1 MKRILDRI
9 EWSNLWFRADAP
21 SLQRQ
26 AAINALSLTAL
37 AMIGLPVTIQIVAVA
52 GFAAGL
58 PIGSGTLPVAW
69 IISAIGLIV
78 IAHRTEV
85 SRPLFSS
92 VVLILIQTV
101 VLALSILGLG
111 ATYDLSFDGQWF
123 NQEAVLVL
131 DSGWN
136 PLHGPASAEDATEV
150 GARSKVNGYT
160 KAAWIGDASVV
171 SLTGHIE
178 AGKALDPLLFLAA
191 LAAAAAAAACFSRVS
206 IPVAFVFGLL
216 LAANPTAL
224 NQLTTHMVDGDL
236 GWGLTVLGSG
246 LVIMTVGGPTVLATL
261 IASMGLIWT
270 IGTKFSGAPMAVC
283 LLVLALFLAIA
294 INRHRVTARRVA
306 ALAAATIVAALLN
319 ANPFV
324 TNALWFEHPLYP
336 YYGPQQTDI
345 RFSGGQGG
353 FAAMALSMVSRPSRE
368 PNLEESH
375 RQLMTG
381 DLIDWPFRAT
391 LRGFAAIRMP
401 GAHIGGWGP
410 LFGSMILFGIGILA
424 LEIRPRPP
432 TVFAALLVIL
442 AIIASSLLIQYP
454 WLARYVPQT
463 WWIPLV
469 AFPVAMTSIRR
480 LTRTLGW
487 GLATLALATGVTT
500 SILHLHHATQATART
515 KQQLEG
521 LGAAGESIGIHYG
534 FFQSNRRRLSELGID
549 AHEVSDP
556 SYAIDVVVGRNRPR
570 ILGHRILSPSAEES
584 HRLVLRWFPDPRA
597 STHRVRISS
606 PDDSPT
612 GDGSRLIE
620 VDAPRSRIRIPIE
633 VGRWRIGVSGCNN
646 LGCGPED
653 LIDINIPASSE
664 DVSP

>member
-9 EWSNLWFRADAP
+9 ERNNLWFRTDTP
-21 SLQRQ
+21 SLQRH
-26 AAINALSLTAL
+26 AAIKALSLTAL
-37 AMIGLPVTIQIVAVA
+37 AMIGLPVTIQIVAFA

-58 PIGSGTLPVAW
+58 PISPGTLPVAW
-69 IISAIGLIV
+69 IICAVGLVV

-101 VLALSILGLG
+101 VLALSILGLS

-136 PLHGPASAEDATEV
+136 PLHSPASAEDATEV

-206 IPVAFVFGLL
+206 IFIAFVFGLL
-216 LAANPTAL
+216 VAANPTAL

-246 LVIMTVGGPTVLATL
+246 LVIMTVGRPTALATL
-261 IASMGLIWT
+261 TAAMGLIWT

-283 LLVLALFLAIA
+283 LLVLALFLALA
-294 INRHRVTARRVA
+294 INRQQVTGRRVA
-306 ALAAATIVAALLN
+306 ALAIAAVTAGLLN
-319 ANPFV
+319 ANPLV
-324 TNALWFEHPLYP
+324 TNALWFEHTFYP
-336 YYGPQQTDI
+336 FYGPQRTDV

-353 FAAMALSMVSRPSRE
+353 FTAMALSMVSRASRE
-368 PNLEESH
+368 ANLEESH
-375 RQLMTG
+375 RRLMTG
-381 DLIDWPFRAT
+381 DLVDWPSPAA
-391 LRGFAAIRMP
+391 LRGFATIRMP
-401 GAHIGGWGP
+401 GVHMGGWGP
-410 LFGSMILFGIGILA
+410 LFGSMILLGIGILA

-432 TVFAALLVIL
+432 TVFAVFLVIL
-442 AIIASSLLIQYP
+442 AIIASSLVIQYP
-454 WLARYVPQT
+454 WVARYVPQT

-480 LTRTLGW
+480 LTRALGW

-500 SILHLHHATQATART
+500 SILHLHHTTQATART
-515 KQQLEG
+515 KRQLVG
-521 LGAAGESIGIHYG
+521 LGAAGEPIGVHYG

-570 ILGHRILSPSAEES
+570 ILGHRILSPSAEED

-597 STHRVRISS
+597 STHRVRITS

-612 GDGSRLIE
+612 SDDFQLIE
-620 VDAPRSRIRIPIE
+620 VDAPRARVRFPVE
-633 VGRWRIGVSGCNN
+633 TGRWRIGVSGCNS

-653 LIDINIPASSE
+653 LIDINIPVPSE
-664 DVSP
+664 DESP